1 MLCASV
7 FSSYKIMIM
16 LSEIGKNYNIE
27 AVKFRST
34 LYKGREISI
43 DNKDASSPSKLIA
56 LVQGE
61 MDSGGRLLHGQDW
74 PCSHR

>member
-43 DNKDASSPSKLIA
+43 DNKESKQPYCFSP
-56 LVQGE
+56 GE
-61 MDSGGRLLHGQDW
+61 MDRGGRLLHGQDW